1 MAAKRKSGA
10 KKFVAKKTL
19 AARKTKSNPGFVDE
33 LKGKTMELALP
44 VATAFGAYAG
54 TRIVSKIATATIG
67 QKIAGGRFA
76 KHVGPASGLVTV
88 LGIMYAAEKLQSAK
102 RFRTEIVTG
111 SVIALVQSL
120 LESYLPGLAALIG
133 PAVYQAPATQLTAKA
148 PAAQLQRTL
157 AGDGFVSPGEMD
169 SMRNL
174 LREDVQE
181 AEANELQSEAQQVSD
196 ELPDE
201 GDLGSFGGGLG
212 SVFDETE
219 LPN

>member
-1 MAAKRKSGA
+1 MAAKKRSGA
-10 KKFVAKKTL
+10 KKYVAKKTL
-19 AARKTKSNPGFVDE
+19 AARKPKSNPGFVDE
-33 LKGKTMELALP
+33 LKSKSMELALP

-54 TRIVSKIATATIG
+54 TRIVSRIATVTVG

-76 KHVGPASGLVTV
+76 KHIGPASGLVTV
-88 LGIMYAAEKLQSAK
+88 LGIAYATEKFQSAK
-102 RFRTEIVTG
+102 RFRTEIITG

-120 LESYLPGLAALIG
+120 LEAYLPGLAQLLG
-133 PAVYQAPATQLTAKA
+133 PVQVSPQLTGAAPASKS
-148 PAAQLQRTL
+148 LQKSL
-157 AGDGFVSPGEMD
+157 QGDMIVSPGELD

-181 AEANELQSEAQQVSD
+181 AESNELQSEAQQVAD
-196 ELPDE
+196 ELPEAD
-201 GDLGSFGGGLG
+201 DLGSFGGGLG